1 MRIEVLLALS
11 FLLVIAALMSV
22 VVLAVGRILML
33 QAAAA
38 ERSAMAEPALGSW
51 IVDPG
56 AADVDRPPNL
66 AYAHYEADV
75 GHTFPPFPA
84 PLDPYMALDH
94 AYPDRSED
102 EDDMPTTLYH
112 TDEQAIVE
120 ALFEHED

>member
-1 MRIEVLLALS
+1 MRIEIMLALS
-11 FLLVIAALMSV
+11 FLLLIAALMSV

-38 ERSAMAEPALGSW
+38 ERSGMAEPALGGW

-56 AADVDRPPNL
+56 GADIDAGPNV

-75 GHTFPPFPA
+75 GHTFPPFQA
-84 PLDPYMALDH
+84 PLDPYLALAVD
-94 AYPDRSED
+94 YPDQSED

-112 TDEQAIVE
+112 TDEQAVVE